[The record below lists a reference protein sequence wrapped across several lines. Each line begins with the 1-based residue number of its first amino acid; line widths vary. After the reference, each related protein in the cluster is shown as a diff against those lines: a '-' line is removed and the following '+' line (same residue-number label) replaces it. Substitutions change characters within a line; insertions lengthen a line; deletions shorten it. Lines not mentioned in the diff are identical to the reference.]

1 MGQIKVTQCPMEGL
15 YVIQPQVFGDERGHF
30 METYSRRDMEAA
42 GLGMEFIQDNHSMS
56 VKGTLRGL
64 HFQRKHPQGKLVRVV
79 KGKIFD
85 VAVDLRKDSATCGDW
100 YGVEL
105 TAENRKQLYIPEGFA
120 HGFLVLS
127 DTAECC
133 YKCTEFYDP
142 ADEDGLAWNDPTV
155 GIRWPELTGHY
166 SGSASAKGYALA
178 DGTPLKLSEK
188 DQKWKRMENIFP
200 V

>member
-42 GLGMEFIQDNHSMS
+42 GLDMEFIQDNHSMS

-64 HFQRKHPQGKLVRVV
+64 HFQRNHPQGKLVRVV

-142 ADEDGLAWNDPTV
+142 ADEDGLAWNDPSV
-155 GIRWPELTGHY
+155 GICWPELIGSY